1 MLWLPRTPIPPGSP
15 APAHPQSM
23 NDLADAITYF
33 VVFLFSTTL
42 HEAAHAWVALKGGDA
57 TAYHGGQV
65 SLDPRPHIKRHPFGM
80 VVLPL
85 MSALLTGWPLG
96 FASAPYDP
104 EWALKYPRRAA
115 IMALAGPV
123 SNLLLATFAAV
134 ALRIGEARGVFYAP
148 DSIRFGV
155 IAATDL
161 GGSWAIAA
169 HYLGIVFS
177 MNLLLFFF
185 NMLPFTPLDGSS
197 VITLFMTENTTRRYQ
212 EFLWSTPMLTWIG
225 MMIAWQLADVVF
237 NPVFLAAVSLIYPGV
252 SYG

>member
-1 MLWLPRTPIPPGSP
+1 MTE
-15 APAHPQSM
+15 
-23 NDLADAITYF
+23 LADALTYF

-42 HEAAHAWVALKGGDA
+42 HEAAHAWVAFKGGDA

-65 SLDPRPHIKRHPFGM
+65 SLDPRPHIRRHPFGM

-85 MSALLTGWPLG
+85 LSALLTGWPLG

-115 IMALAGPV
+115 IMALAGPIANV
-123 SNLLLATFAAV
+123 LLATIAAV
-134 ALRIGEARGVFYAP
+134 ALRIGESRGVFFAP
-148 DSIRFGV
+148 DHIRFGQ
-155 IAATDL
+155 IAGTEL
-161 GGSWAIAA
+161 GGGWEIAA

-185 NMLPFTPLDGSS
+185 NMLPFVPLDGSA
-197 VITLFMTENTTRRYQ
+197 VITLFMSEKATRRYQ

-225 MMIAWQLADVVF
+225 MMIAWRLADVVF
-237 NPVFLAAVSLIYPGV
+237 DPVFTAAVSLIYPGV

>member
-1 MLWLPRTPIPPGSP
+1 
-15 APAHPQSM
+15 M
-23 NDLADAITYF
+23 NELADALTYF

-65 SLDPRPHIKRHPFGM
+65 SLDPRPHIRRHPFGM

-85 MSALLTGWPLG
+85 LSAVMTGWPLG

-123 SNLLLATFAAV
+123 ANLLLATIAAV
-134 ALRIGEARGVFYAP
+134 ALRIGESRGVFFAP
-148 DSIRFGV
+148 DHIQFGR
-155 IAATDL
+155 IAGTDL
-161 GGSWAIAA
+161 GGGWEIAA
-169 HYLGIVFS
+169 HYLGILFS

-185 NMLPFTPLDGSS
+185 NMLPFVPLDGSA
-197 VITLFMTENTTRRYQ
+197 VITLLMSEKTTRRYQ
-212 EFLWSTPMLTWIG
+212 EFLWSTPMLAWIG

-237 NPVFLAAVSLIYPGV
+237 NPVFVAAVSLIYPNV
-252 SYG
+252 RYG